1 MSKLLH
7 SQTGLKIV
15 KNDRNGFVIATLH
28 YTADPRKRGKAWK
41 QEAMRGMSKAHA
53 EQEFEIS
60 YDAMLGEK
68 VFPEIQSRQDEII
81 LHEGPFVGNDWPRS
95 TPMWAGFDYGAR
107 NPSSFH
113 VYTAVDGILYAIWE
127 LYEPCKDIVAFTNK
141 LLACPYWDQLRY
153 IAHDPS
159 LNNLTQRDMKT
170 GGMTTIAQQFIQL
183 GITKFIA
190 GNHDEQAW
198 LAQMQKHWCGD
209 EVTFKI
215 MDCCPRMIEEF
226 GLATYVG
233 MSERQL
239 ETQNYR
245 EALVDKQ
252 NHALDDCKYFM
263 NSSPSLKT
271 RKIQLPNLAA
281 KFGFGPASAAPTRRL
296 SGDKEWTFLR

>member
-141 LLACPYWDQLRY
+141 QIGRASCR
-153 IAHDPS
+153 
-159 LNNLTQRDMKT
+159 
-170 GGMTTIAQQFIQL
+170 
-183 GITKFIA
+183 
-190 GNHDEQAW
+190 
-198 LAQMQKHWCGD
+198 
-209 EVTFKI
+209 
-215 MDCCPRMIEEF
+215 
-226 GLATYVG
+226 
-233 MSERQL
+233 ER
-239 ETQNYR
+239 
-245 EALVDKQ
+245 V
-252 NHALDDCKYFM
+252 
-263 NSSPSLKT
+263 
-271 RKIQLPNLAA
+271 
-281 KFGFGPASAAPTRRL
+281 
-296 SGDKEWTFLR
+296 